1 MLGIEVDMSSDT
13 DEFFLTGEPAM
24 PSGRRVKVVKPPNR
38 VERSENLRKRIVGL
52 SQELIDS
59 GFGALLV
66 PPGPIKLL
74 AAPVQDPKTSGWIG
88 HVEESLST
96 YIQRVSVTD
105 NFSQRPP
112 FDHVNDPIYRRLIR
126 DFIHPGAAMPE
137 AKVAALRPS
146 GQSRIAENLDVPDVY
161 YSIVDGLQRLYC
173 YCIAILLVWR
183 REELVSSGLIPK
195 DAWDYLSEAVLA
207 SGDPKAATEALLQRM
222 TRYEVFYNIDLGGLL
237 HYMVTFNT
245 GQRRMSLPVQ
255 LEIMQG
261 PLIQELESTGI
272 PIWHDIHTLPGMRQP
287 KEKFAASTLVLATQ
301 AFITNNAQV
310 TASTEA
316 ENFLNESQQYLD
328 NVGDIN
334 DVAHTIHR
342 ITTELHPDIMRVY
355 ADDPNRRYIL
365 SGGTFLLGLAAACG
379 YIRNRNKM
387 KTLDQA
393 LDRLLKEL
401 KKPVEDPWNLTSY
414 QQALSMIT
422 SSRGKATRRLVY
434 DTFLRFFSGATGELE
449 WLDTAAQITGSTL

>member
-1 MLGIEVDMSSDT
+1 M
-13 DEFFLTGEPAM
+13 PA
-24 PSGRRVKVVKPPNR
+24 GRRTKLVKPPSR
-38 VERSENLRKRIVGL
+38 VERSENLRQRIVGL
-52 SQELIDS
+52 TQDLIDG
-59 GFGALLV
+59 GFGAMLV
-66 PPGPIKLL
+66 PPGAIELL
-74 AAPVQDPKTSGWIG
+74 AEPVLDPKTGGWIG
-88 HVEESLST
+88 HVQEPLGA
-96 YIQRVSVTD
+96 YVQRVSVTD

-126 DFIHPGAAMPE
+126 DFISPGATMPE

-146 GQSRIAENLDVPDVY
+146 GQSRKAESLEVPDIY
-161 YSIVDGLQRLYC
+161 CSIVDGLQRLYC
-173 YCIAILLVWR
+173 YCISILLVWK
-183 REELVSSGLIPK
+183 REELLHAGLVPK
-195 DAWDYLSEAVLA
+195 DAWDYLSEAVAA
-207 SGDPKAATEALLQRM
+207 SGDPKSATEALLQRT

-245 GQRRMSLPVQ
+245 GQRRMSLPIQ

-261 PLIQELESTGI
+261 PLIQELEGAGI
-272 PIWHDIHTLPGMRQP
+272 PIWHDIQTLPGMKQP

-328 NVGDIN
+328 NVGDID

-342 ITTELHPDIMRVY
+342 ITTELHPEIMRVY
-355 ADDPNRRYIL
+355 ADDPNRRFIL

-379 YIRNRNKM
+379 YIRNRSKM

-393 LDRLLKEL
+393 LDRLFKEL
-401 KKPVEDPWNLTSY
+401 KKSSEDPWNLTSY

-422 SSRGKATRRLVY
+422 TSRGKATRRLVY
-434 DTFLRFFSGATGELE
+434 DTFLRFFGGATSQLE
-449 WLDTAAQITGSTL
+449 WLDTAAQITGTTF